1 MVSMASTP
9 CGTPLTPTT
18 TNSSLRRK
26 PSAAFDVPGLTRS
39 RASPDGLCN
48 TIDTKLLIVMV
59 GLPARGKSYI
69 TKKICRY
76 MNWQRYKTRI
86 FNVGNTRRSNCENN
100 NDSAPVSAESESQT
114 THSAEFFDPNNDK
127 SIQMREKWAMDT
139 LDELLD
145 FLIHGDGC
153 IGLFDAT
160 NTSVARRRKIIN
172 HVRERTDGKL
182 KILFVE
188 SICDNDAIIQK
199 NVHLK
204 LSGPDYKNVDKEVAL
219 QDFLGRM
226 KNYEKVYETIQES
239 EETSEIQYIKLI
251 NVGKKVIMYNV
262 NGFLSEQVVG
272 FLMNFNLAERQIWIS
287 RAAESESEAQDRL
300 GGDSPVTAAG
310 HGYAEAAARFIS
322 QQKSAFFADQVE
334 HLVVQA
340 QEDGTPLAPVLS
352 NLQESSFS
360 VWTSMNCSAIE
371 TGAHFD
377 DSVFDVKAMK
387 MLNELN
393 YGSFEGLT
401 LSEIQRSYPYEYNAQ
416 ITNGERY
423 KYPGSG
429 GESYLDVINRV
440 RPVVLEL
447 ERMVDNSLIISHP
460 IMCQAL
466 LAYFLNLD
474 STNSFEVPANT
485 LFSVQ
490 RKPYGVEWEAYQY
503 DASIDSFVK
512 LDTTS
517 DISIVATPQH
527 RPPTGSDTLAS
538 VVAGPMVPSLM
549 NA

>member
-1 MVSMASTP
+1 
-9 CGTPLTPTT
+9 
-18 TNSSLRRK
+18 
-26 PSAAFDVPGLTRS
+26 
-39 RASPDGLCN
+39 
-48 TIDTKLLIVMV
+48 
-59 GLPARGKSYI
+59 
-69 TKKICRY
+69 

-549 NA
+549 NAWLSHIYFFC